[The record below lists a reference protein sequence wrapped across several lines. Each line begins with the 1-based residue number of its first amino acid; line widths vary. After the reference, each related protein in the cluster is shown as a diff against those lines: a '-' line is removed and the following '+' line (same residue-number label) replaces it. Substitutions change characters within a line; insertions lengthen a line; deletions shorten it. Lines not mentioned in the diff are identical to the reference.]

1 MSDLWRSY
9 RMPAPGEP
17 LLEYREPLPQPQGH
31 EVLLRITASGVCHS
45 DLHIWEGFFD
55 LGGGRRMDY
64 APDQMPH
71 TLGHEI
77 AGEVVAIGAEVRGLW
92 AGERRLVFPWIGCG
106 ECANCLAGEEHTCT
120 GRPRTLGMR
129 RLGGFSTHVVVPH
142 ERYLV
147 DFTGIPET
155 LACTYACS
163 GLTAFSALKKVAAAR
178 GPLLIIGAGGVGLS
192 AIRLAQGVTGAAP
205 IVVDINPA
213 KRETALRA
221 GAAQAI
227 DPADSAAVNQ
237 LVDANG
243 GFNAVMDCVGSPSTV
258 GLALQAVRR
267 AGQIVVVGMFGG
279 SLELSLPLLPF
290 RALTLRGSLVGS
302 LTELRELVGLA
313 RAGAVPQIPIET
325 RPLDAAHRSLEDL
338 QRGRIIG
345 RVVLQP
351 SAPVADAC
359 LFGVQSQVPAI
370 DP

>member
-9 RMPAPGEP
+9 RMPAPGQP
-17 LLEYREPLPQPQGH
+17 LLEYCEPLPQPQGH
-31 EVLLRITASGVCHS
+31 EVLMRITASGVCHS

-77 AGEVVAIGAEVRGLW
+77 AGEVVATGAEVEGLRV
-92 AGERRLVFPWIGCG
+92 GERRLVYPWIGCS
-106 ECANCLAGEEHTCT
+106 ECANCRAGEEHTCT

-142 ERYLV
+142 EQYLI
-147 DFTGIPET
+147 DFAGIPET

-163 GLTAFSALKKVAAAR
+163 GLTAFSALKKVATVQ

-205 IVVDINPA
+205 VVVDIDPA
-213 KRETALRA
+213 KRETALQA
-221 GAAQAI
+221 GAARAI
-227 DPADSAAVNQ
+227 DPADSATVKQ
-237 LVDANG
+237 LVDASG
-243 GFNAVMDCVGSPSTV
+243 GFDAVVDCVGRPST
-258 GLALQAVRR
+258 LSLSLQAVRR

-302 LTELRELVGLA
+302 LSELRELVALA
-313 RAGAVPQIPIET
+313 QAGAVPQIPIET
-325 RPLDAAHRSLEDL
+325 RPLEAAHRSLEDL
-338 QRGRIIG
+338 RGGRIIG

-351 SAPVADAC
+351 
-359 LFGVQSQVPAI
+359 
-370 DP
+370 